1 MQKISI
7 IICLS
12 RSWQLQDDINIAS
25 HLKNSDNMF
34 VLHVLFDND
43 IYKDRMEN
51 LQISN
56 KRVIYVLI

>member
-7 IICLS
+7 IVCLS